1 MTSGEALRELNA
13 AEDETR
19 RQFSSYVSYA
29 MMVGSQTEKEAIKSE
44 RIITAAVIGGS
55 SVLGTIFLLIGGWMI
70 LFGILL
76 IGIGIFSGIIELKGG
91 FKIWFALLFEL
102 IFCSLLIILLS
113 IPFGFLGKK
122 SLKAIKTQVT
132 LSKLFRAREDFNI
145 KSTIKPDL

>member
-76 IGIGIFSGIIELKGG
+76 IGIGIFSGIMYNNKANE
-91 FKIWFALLFEL
+91 KIAKIKNDRQNLEN
-102 IFCSLLIILLS
+102 S
-113 IPFGFLGKK
+113 IN
-122 SLKAIKTQVT
+122 SN
-132 LSKLFRAREDFNI
+132 SNY
-145 KSTIKPDL
+145 